1 MTANNNELAVIAQ
14 ENGLETTKVEI
25 NYTIEPEKF
34 AESIAEAEKLEDN
47 QQMIEQLT
55 TITKAKNELKDLLE
69 IVEKHESAAKMIINA
84 RAKQLYGSDWQA
96 IAGDGFKISRSF
108 TGAVYTLNPDYNTP
122 KKFLKIVTSVDAKAV
137 DAYRDEKNKLPV
149 GVELNPT
156 RGESIRITI
165 K

>member
-1 MTANNNELAVIAQ
+1 
-14 ENGLETTKVEI
+14 
-25 NYTIEPEKF
+25 
-34 AESIAEAEKLEDN
+34 
-47 QQMIEQLT
+47 MIEQLT